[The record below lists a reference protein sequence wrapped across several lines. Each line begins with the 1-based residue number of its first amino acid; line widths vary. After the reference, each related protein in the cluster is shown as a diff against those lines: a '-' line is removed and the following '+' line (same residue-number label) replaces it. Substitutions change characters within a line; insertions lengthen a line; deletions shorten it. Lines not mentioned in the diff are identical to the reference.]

1 MFIFGAVT
9 CELLAITLVVM
20 IVHEH
25 KVDRKRWWI
34 WGGVIFLTALNGEL
48 GIIQT
53 PVIVQYCIFVV
64 WIMLSFKCRHLLQCG
79 YETLLAYA
87 ALVFFEI
94 LTTSFFPQGMTIEQ
108 YELSCLIGDITVLS
122 LLGALYIIF
131 RKNHIDITWKNTQ
144 PWQKILI
151 AIGSIVVLIFCIIVR
166 PILDTSHSLTI
177 EYILALA
184 LIISIIVA
192 IIENRSVKLK
202 YQESMKLIDHLQ
214 KENQEF
220 AEQLEENAL
229 ERHEY
234 AKRLH
239 AVEQTDNS
247 QLTKD
252 YIIKEEKED
261 LYQSLQP
268 ILRHLLRNYER
279 TFEEQGIKLEITS
292 ATFLVPVFPMSDD
305 EIVSVFGNII
315 ENAIEAVC
323 ELPVNQRWIRIEFS
337 HDSRE
342 RFRIQNPYKE
352 TMPLTDK
359 IFERKVSSKGKGH
372 GSGLYIAR
380 RCLNKYDGEIRMAAN
395 GREFEIVVE
404 V

>member
-247 QLTKD
+247 PLTKD

>member
-1 MFIFGAVT
+1 MYIFGAVV

-20 IVHEH
+20 LIHDGSIP
-25 KVDRKRWWI
+25 KKRLWLWVLI
-34 WGGVIFLTALNGEL
+34 LILIALNGEL
-48 GIIQT
+48 GFIRI
-53 PVIVQYCIFVV
+53 PVIVQYCIFAI
-64 WIMLSFKCRHLLQCG
+64 WIALSFRCRNIFQCC
-79 YETLLAYA
+79 YETLISYA
-87 ALVFFEI
+87 SLIFLQV
-94 LTTSFFPQGMTIEQ
+94 LTLSFFPQGTTIIQ
-108 YELSCLIGDITVLS
+108 YELYCFIADFTVL
-122 LLGALYIIF
+122 LIIYGLYIIL
-131 RKNHIDITWKNTQ
+131 RKNQIDISWSGT
-144 PWQKILI
+144 PIWQQILATVMAMVI
-151 AIGSIVVLIFCIIVR
+151 LVFCIVLR
-166 PILDTSHSLTI
+166 PILDTTHSLAI

-184 LIISIIVA
+184 LMVSIIAA
-192 IIENRSVKLK
+192 IVENRSVKLK